1 MQICGVYPFLDLNT
15 NVTLHKFIKE
25 QCMRDKIEFV
35 AFDADDTLWENE
47 LYFQEFEQEFCNLL
61 SQYLP
66 AASVSQ
72 ELFKTEMKNLHIYGY
87 GLKSIML
94 SMVETMCRVS
104 NGGGNIHCVEE
115 IIRYGQELLQKP
127 VVLLEDVH
135 EVVSQLRGRYKLVL
149 ATKGDLFDQKR
160 KVIDSGLQEY
170 FCHIEIM
177 SDKKNADYQKLLG
190 HLQCRPESFLMIGN
204 SVKSD
209 IIPVLELGGY
219 AAHVPHHVTWAHE
232 QHEGEINHP
241 NCIQLNSMK
250 EILGY
255 L

>member
-1 MQICGVYPFLDLNT
+1 
-15 NVTLHKFIKE
+15 
-25 QCMRDKIEFV
+25 MRDKIEFV

-47 LYFQEFEQEFCNLL
+47 LYFQEFEQVFCDFL

-94 SMVETMCRVS
+94 SMIETMCRVS
-104 NGGGNIHCVEE
+104 SGRGNIHYVEE
-115 IIRYGQELLQKP
+115 IVRYGQELLQKP
-127 VVLLEDVH
+127 VALLEDVR
-135 EVVSQLRGRYKLVL
+135 EVVSQLHQRYKLVL
-149 ATKGDLFDQKR
+149 ATKGDLFDQRR

-190 HLQCRPESFLMIGN
+190 HLGCRPESFFMIGN

-209 IIPVLELGGY
+209 IVPVLELGGC

-232 QHEGEINHP
+232 VHEGEIIYP
-241 NCIQLNSMK
+241 NCVRLNSIK
-250 EILGY
+250 EILQY